1 MKGLYNFVLHSV
13 RNLVTE
19 EQLKKNAK
27 YSGVLSIPSNILYHP
42 KYHLKIKSYPER
54 WENIKWYDGM
64 MWCQYMYICIYV
76 DIYIY
81 IHIYIYR
88 FTYKCLFHISF
99 FILTNILVVLHNCRR
114 LCKTTEIFLRIKIV
128 FYLIWF
134 LASDL
139 FIYNMYYIY
148 I

>member
-1 MKGLYNFVLHSV
+1 MKGLYNFVLHSF

-81 IHIYIYR
+81 IYIYTGLHINVY
-88 FTYKCLFHISF
+88 FIFHFSFLQIFWLFYITVEGYVKQPKYFWELKLF
-99 FILTNILVVLHNCRR
+99 FI
-114 LCKTTEIFLRIKIV
+114 
-128 FYLIWF
+128 
-134 LASDL
+134 
-139 FIYNMYYIY
+139 
-148 I
+148 